1 MAGNLHECMVRRAE
15 DPLLLGEVMSLIGLV
30 HLAESL
36 FDQTPGNQDNG
47 SAKKTQ
53 NQAAQ
58 KSDVNNRDEF
68 RHSGANTAKV
78 AGLFQAKQQSV
89 FSTAATVLLVQNGA
103 TQNAAAPTPSAAR
116 ATATPTAATITGST
130 ATDVAQVLSQLQ
142 SLNASLIA
150 LGLSQDEI
158 DVVDRVAQLIKN
170 FSPAAFTSLVNQ
182 LQVLAQDS
190 GQANAANTTNAATN
204 SAATATNNAARNT
217 QTSGGFTIEAL
228 SIKFAGVNEILQQNG
243 NSGNNGNLLFS
254 AYNLQVSEAQ
264 LTLSDPATGQ
274 KAQIQ
279 VPQGT
284 TPATTTSLA
293 TAATA

>member
-1 MAGNLHECMVRRAE
+1 
-15 DPLLLGEVMSLIGLV
+15 MSLIGLV

-47 SAKKTQ
+47 GEKKTQ

-58 KSDVNNRDEF
+58 KNDANNRDEF
-68 RHSGANTAKV
+68 RHSGANTARE
-78 AGLFQAKQQSV
+78 AGLFQVKQQSV
-89 FSTAATVLLVQNGA
+89 FSTAATVLVVQNGA

-130 ATDVAQVLSQLQ
+130 ATDVAQVLSSLLQ

-204 SAATATNNAARNT
+204 SAATATNNTAGNT

-228 SIKFAGVNEILQQNG
+228 SIKFAGINEILQQNG
-243 NSGNNGNLLFS
+243 NSANNGKLLFS

-264 LTLSDPATGQ
+264 LTLSNPATGQ

-279 VPQGT
+279 VPQGA